1 MSLTALVR
9 PSGALRLRFTRHLS
23 SFSIPVIDFAKFR
36 SAESPEGRKQTAKD
50 IVNAFKESGFVYLK
64 NHGVTPGMSHAVSL
78 PCSRLTA
85 SFLAEVQTVFQKVE
99 ISLFQPA
106 ILD

>member
-9 PSGALRLRFTRHLS
+9 PSRALRLRFTRHLS

-64 NHGVTPGMSHAVSL
+64 NHGVTPGTSHAAL
-78 PCSRLTA
+78 PCSRLTT

>member
-64 NHGVTPGMSHAVSL
+64 NHGVTPGTSHAPL
-78 PCSRLTA
+78 PCSRLTT
-85 SFLAEVQTVFQKVE
+85 SFSAEVQTVFQKVE
-99 ISLFQPA
+99 ISLFQHA